1 MQFLDKN
8 KKIISTSPTDLKNF
22 TQCKYLTK
30 NDILFIKKEEKG
42 KDLKKT
48 TPKEDLKLIIE
59 KGEQHERKYLNL
71 FKKKYR
77 NYKIISNKNKTRK
90 EQFRETVAAIKE
102 GKEMINQAFFMDND
116 GKFTGYADFLIKVNT
131 KSDLGSW
138 GYEVYDTKI
147 ARNPKPLHVLQVTA

>member
-48 TPKEDLKLIIE
+48 T
-59 KGEQHERKYLNL
+59 
-71 FKKKYR
+71 
-77 NYKIISNKNKTRK
+77 YK
-90 EQFRETVAAIKE
+90 F
-102 GKEMINQAFFMDND
+102 
-116 GKFTGYADFLIKVNT
+116 
-131 KSDLGSW
+131 
-138 GYEVYDTKI
+138 
-147 ARNPKPLHVLQVTA
+147 